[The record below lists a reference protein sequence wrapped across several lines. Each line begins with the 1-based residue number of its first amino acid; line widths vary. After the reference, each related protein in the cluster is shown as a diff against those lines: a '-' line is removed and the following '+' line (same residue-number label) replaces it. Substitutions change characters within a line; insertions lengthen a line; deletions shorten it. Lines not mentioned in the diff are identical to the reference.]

1 MKKNKQK
8 SIIPNNTQIMTCTH
22 HYNLRST
29 QDPWHKPLSLAMQ
42 SYSSTKTSENKLR
55 DLQQIYSII
64 SNHIH
69 DIIHEGDDA
78 YVNAMILQHQ
88 EQLVRTIKPD
98 LRSRAKHQELDD
110 LLGQMVNI
118 HMRLVGL

>member
-1 MKKNKQK
+1 
-8 SIIPNNTQIMTCTH
+8 
-22 HYNLRST
+22 
-29 QDPWHKPLSLAMQ
+29 MQ
-42 SYSSTKTSENKLR
+42 SYSTTKTSENQLR

-69 DIIHEGDDA
+69 DIIRDGADA
-78 YVNAMILQHQ
+78 YVNSMILQHQ

-98 LRSRAKHQELDD
+98 LRSRAQHQELDD
-110 LLGQMVNI
+110 LLCKMVNI

>member
-1 MKKNKQK
+1 
-8 SIIPNNTQIMTCTH
+8 
-22 HYNLRST
+22 
-29 QDPWHKPLSLAMQ
+29 MQ

>member
-1 MKKNKQK
+1 
-8 SIIPNNTQIMTCTH
+8 MTCTH
-22 HYNLRST
+22 HYNLRSNKI
-29 QDPWHKPLSLAMQ
+29 QDPWHKPLSVAFQ
-42 SYSSTKTSENKLR
+42 NYSASKSSENQLD

-69 DIIHEGDDA
+69 DIIHDGNDA
-78 YVNAMILQHQ
+78 FVNAMILKHQ
-88 EQLVRTIKPD
+88 EHLVQTIKPD
-98 LRSRAKHQELDD
+98 LRSRSQHQDLDD

>member
-1 MKKNKQK
+1 
-8 SIIPNNTQIMTCTH
+8 MTCTH
-22 HYNLRST
+22 HYNLRSNKI
-29 QDPWHKPLSLAMQ
+29 QDPWHKPLSVAFQ
-42 SYSSTKTSENKLR
+42 NYSASKSSENQLD

-69 DIIHEGDDA
+69 DIIHDGDDA
-78 YVNAMILQHQ
+78 FVNAMILKHQ
-88 EQLVRTIKPD
+88 EHLVQTIKPD
-98 LRSRAKHQELDD
+98 LRIRSQLQDLDD